1 MHFILGIL
9 GTAVTLFILYKRLQD
24 AGVDIGWLNPFS
36 WARRRAFR
44 KQYQL
49 HPAYTLESSMD
60 VAALFMVA
68 VAKVDGD
75 MSSEQKNTILN
86 LFSSKFS
93 LSDKQASSLLNSSV
107 HIYGT
112 GQDVFDNPSKVLA
125 RTIDSFTPEQIN
137 SVIEML
143 QRVAR
148 AEGQASAQQQAI
160 IARIIKALPTNN
172 LSQW

>member
-9 GTAVTLFILYKRLQD
+9 GTAVTLVILYKSLQD
-24 AGVDIGWLNPFS
+24 AGFDIGWLNPFS

-44 KQYQL
+44 KQYL
-49 HPAYTLESSMD
+49 MHPAYTLESSMD

-75 MSSEQKNTILN
+75 MSKEQKNTILN
-86 LFSSKFS
+86 LFATKFS
-93 LSDKQASSLLNSSV
+93 LAEKQASSLLNSSV

-125 RTIDSFTPEQIN
+125 RTIDSFTPEQVN

-143 QRVAR
+143 QEVAR
-148 AEGQASAQQQAI
+148 VEQTPTIQQQKL
-160 IARIIKALPTNN
+160 IARITKAFPTKN

>member
-9 GTAVTLFILYKRLQD
+9 GAAVTLFILYKRLED

-44 KQYQL
+44 KQYQM

-68 VAKVDGD
+68 VAKIDGD
-75 MSSEQKNTILN
+75 MSAEQKNTVLD
-86 LFSSKFS
+86 LFSAKFS

-107 HIYGT
+107 HIFGT

-125 RTIDSFTPEQIN
+125 RTIESFTPEQVN

-143 QRVAR
+143 RQIARV
-148 AEGQASAQQQAI
+148 EGQSSPQQQAL